1 MIEFIGFAKRAAVS
15 AYPLVMRMAPQ
26 ELEVLL
32 TSSRMLVVQVGAL
45 LAATANRAAV
55 TDVPLLH

>member
-15 AYPLVMRMAPQ
+15 AYPLFMRMAPQ